1 MNKALYK
8 ECKIILKKVL
18 LLLLI
23 IQISSKI
30 LGKIKICQIF
40 HKYNISIVTL
50 IIVKN
55 KKKILHL
62 FNNPNK
68 IIIYKSHKITYK

>member
-1 MNKALYK
+1 MNKTLYK
-8 ECKIILKKVL
+8 ECKIMLKKVL

-40 HKYNISIVTL
+40 HKYNISIATL

-55 KKKILHL
+55 LKKIKHL

-68 IIIYKSHKITYK
+68 IIIYKYPEISFK